1 MLNLARILLALFLI
15 MAAPFAA
22 AATLDQVLARGAL
35 RVGVSVFVPWA
46 LENPNGELVGFE
58 IDVAK
63 KLAED
68 LGVRAEF
75 SVVKWEELIPAIE
88 KGAVDIL
95 VAGMAITP
103 ERALRVNFSR
113 PYASSGITMATNLER
128 TREVKHL
135 RDLDKRDVT
144 VAAVSASVSERL
156 VRELFPAAQLRL
168 FADSEQ
174 ASAALVSG
182 DVHALVAADPIP
194 RFIALEHPEQV
205 DVPLPRPLVTYRAGF
220 AIAKGDAD
228 FLSYLDAWVV
238 AREAD
243 TWISAKHRYW
253 FRSLVWREEHG
264 Q

>member
-1 MLNLARILLALFLI
+1 MSKLARVLLALLCI
-15 MAAPFAA
+15 LAAPLAGA
-22 AATLDQVLARGAL
+22 STLDQVLARGVL
-35 RVGVSVFVPWA
+35 RVGVSIFVPWVM
-46 LENPNGELVGFE
+46 ESPKGDLVGFE
-58 IDVAK
+58 IDVAE
-63 KLAED
+63 KLAAD

-75 SVVKWEELIPAIE
+75 SVLKWEELIPAIE

-128 TREVKHL
+128 TRDVKRL
-135 RDLDKRDVT
+135 DDLDKGDVT
-144 VAAVSASVSERL
+144 VAAVSASVSEQL

-174 ASAALVSG
+174 AGAALVSG
-182 DVHALVAADPIP
+182 EVHALVAAHPIP

-228 FLSYLDAWVV
+228 FLSFLDAWVV
-238 AREAD
+238 SREAD
-243 TWISAKHRYW
+243 TWLPAKHRYW